1 MLDVFKVRYQ
11 DDIKTNISQ
20 PQICTRMSA
29 YQGLRSGSFD
39 ILFVLKTL
47 NTLSI
52 SLGVFNCWRETP
64 NCLLDFR
71 RRVLILLCQFFYIS
85 GINVYLHPIFNCS
98 KSTVEISERCVETVQ
113 S

>member
-52 SLGVFNCWRETP
+52 SLGVF
-64 NCLLDFR
+64 
-71 RRVLILLCQFFYIS
+71 
-85 GINVYLHPIFNCS
+85 
-98 KSTVEISERCVETVQ
+98 
-113 S
+113 